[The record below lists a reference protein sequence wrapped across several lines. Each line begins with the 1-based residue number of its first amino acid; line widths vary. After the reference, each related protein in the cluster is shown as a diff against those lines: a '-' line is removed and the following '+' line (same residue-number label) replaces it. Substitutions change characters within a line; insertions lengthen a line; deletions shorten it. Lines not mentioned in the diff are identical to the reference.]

1 VLATET
7 TALPGTGA
15 DEPAG
20 PTLLR
25 ATVYEEAHGTH
36 SLSEKEGMWLSG
48 FEPSAYRGQGGSSYQ
63 IYGVPDSVGTD

>member
-1 VLATET
+1 MMAVA
-7 TALPGTGA
+7 
-15 DEPAG
+15 EPAG

-48 FEPSAYRGQGGSSYQ
+48 FEPVRRGSDGA
-63 IYGVPDSVGTD
+63 